1 MDTQYVPQQPPQQT
15 ELADPD
21 EMQHMWQFLDSTLT
35 TGSTPNGLPSQAS
48 NTSGSGDGA
57 PAMMHAQYG
66 PPGGSSAG
74 SVATH
79 PGVHAS
85 PMMQQQQQH
94 PTGTTAQF
102 LQQQQQQINDAMR
115 ESTLN
120 EDENGMYNELGDV
133 FSMFFNIDSDEPQ
146 QHHLG
151 GGSGANAAAIA
162 HAYAQHMSNAHTGSF
177 VGAPRYQHNSSG
189 ESDSIQKVQLAR
201 SASASSSHSGMDS
214 ISPGGLLGYPS
225 MSPATINWLQSLA
238 KSESS
243 ESLSGMISPATINI
257 TPGAL
262 SGSASANSLTDGAD
276 SLERYVMYDLW
287 VFCYRD
293 RSCCFCCM

>member
-1 MDTQYVPQQPPQQT
+1 MDPQYAPQQQQQQQQA

-35 TGSTPNGLPSQAS
+35 TGSTPNGLPPQAN
-48 NTSGSGDGA
+48 NTGSGDGG

-66 PPGGSSAG
+66 PPGGSNAG

-79 PGVHAS
+79 PAGMHAS
-85 PMMQQQQQH
+85 TMMQQQQQQQQP
-94 PTGTTAQF
+94 PTAPYM
-102 LQQQQQQINDAMR
+102 QQQQISDAMR

-151 GGSGANAAAIA
+151 GGGGMNAAAIA
-162 HAYAQHMSNAHTGSF
+162 QAYAQHMNNTQHAGSF
-177 VGAPRYQHNSSG
+177 VGAPRYQQTNNSSG
-189 ESDSIQKVQLAR
+189 EGDASQKVQLAR

-238 KSESS
+238 KSESY

-262 SGSASANSLTDGAD
+262 SGSASANSLVDGAD
-276 SLERYVMYDLW
+276 SLDRYVA
-287 VFCYRD
+287 
-293 RSCCFCCM
+293 